1 MERIE
6 VKKGILIYNPQSGD
20 RLFTGLLDYVLKRFQ
35 EKGIYIY
42 LYRLFE
48 SPLDLKEIIKNEK
61 FDFAVF
67 CGGDGTLHSCINLF
81 LSEEVNIPFGVIPV
95 GTSNDFAGCL
105 DIKGSDDAID
115 KILNGKKKYID
126 VGFINKEKYF
136 LSTFAGGMFA
146 GIAFET
152 ERDLKET
159 LGPMAYYITAVSDV
173 INKKPFEL
181 EIEINGKIHNEKAI
195 LFLVVNGKNAAGFT
209 NILEKADLSDGKM
222 EIIVIKDCLHID
234 IPMLFLK
241 IFNSGFKK
249 DKNVVIYK
257 GEKCKIR
264 ADKAKITTT
273 IDGEEGIPLPCEIE
287 VLRNKIEVFM

>member
-126 VGFINKEKYF
+126 VGFINKE
-136 LSTFAGGMFA
+136 
-146 GIAFET
+146 
-152 ERDLKET
+152 
-159 LGPMAYYITAVSDV
+159 
-173 INKKPFEL
+173 
-181 EIEINGKIHNEKAI
+181 
-195 LFLVVNGKNAAGFT
+195 
-209 NILEKADLSDGKM
+209 
-222 EIIVIKDCLHID
+222 
-234 IPMLFLK
+234 
-241 IFNSGFKK
+241 
-249 DKNVVIYK
+249 
-257 GEKCKIR
+257 
-264 ADKAKITTT
+264 
-273 IDGEEGIPLPCEIE
+273 
-287 VLRNKIEVFM
+287 